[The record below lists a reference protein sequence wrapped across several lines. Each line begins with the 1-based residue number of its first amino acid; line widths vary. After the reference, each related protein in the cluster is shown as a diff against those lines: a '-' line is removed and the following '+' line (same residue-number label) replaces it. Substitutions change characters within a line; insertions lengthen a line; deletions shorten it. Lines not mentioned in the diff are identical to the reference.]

1 MQERIPVGV
10 IAIIQIL
17 MNRTNF
23 DEVSKEFRLLK
34 LQQSRIEALDG
45 TAEAIRK
52 IKKQQVIT
60 ENVGESGLAEI
71 CEAVSCAEEAMF
83 YLATAAAEDESGIR
97 KILTDYGFEDLC
109 PDIPADGD

>member
-1 MQERIPVGV
+1 MKGTK
-10 IAIIQIL
+10 
-17 MNRTNF
+17 N

-52 IKKQQVIT
+52 IKKQRVIT

-71 CEAVSCAEEAMF
+71 SEAVNCAEEAMF
-83 YLATAAAEDESGIR
+83 YLATAAAEDDEAVR
-97 KILTDYGFEDLC
+97 RILTDYGLEDLC
-109 PDIPADGD
+109 PEAPAERD